1 MPLTQ
6 EMRRLRAEH
15 AALVTLSGFMI
26 EFVAARRPPRPTEL
40 AAVRGMFRDTLV
52 RHLKCEDWALY
63 PRLQTKG
70 EPVLAELAARFVDEM
85 GHIAEAFEA
94 YDSYWTQLRVEADW
108 PGFCAE
114 TRAILTALGDWIARE
129 ESELYPVAETLFKAE
144 APPPRERGRR
154 TA

>member
-1 MPLTQ
+1 M
-6 EMRRLRAEH
+6 
-15 AALVTLSGFMI
+15 
-26 EFVAARRPPRPTEL
+26 
-40 AAVRGMFRDTLV
+40 
-52 RHLKCEDWALY
+52 
-63 PRLQTKG
+63 
-70 EPVLAELAARFVDEM
+70 LAELAARFVDEM

-114 TRAILTALGDWIARE
+114 TRAILTALGDRIARE

>member
-26 EFVAARRPPRPTEL
+26 EFVAGRRPPRPTEL

-70 EPVLAELAARFVDEM
+70 EPVLAELAARFVD
-85 GHIAEAFEA
+85 AV
-94 YDSYWTQLRVEADW
+94 SYTHLDVYKRQGR
-108 PGFCAE
+108 GCRF
-114 TRAILTALGDWIARE
+114 
-129 ESELYPVAETLFKAE
+129 
-144 APPPRERGRR
+144 PPRRQCPRGLPDRDRR
-154 TA
+154 RAPARGGGQPRQGKWPHRHHRVDNGGKDLSLSLIHI

>member
-1 MPLTQ
+1 MPNIR
-6 EMRRLRAEH
+6 EIERLRAEH
-15 AALVTLSGFMI
+15 AAIETLSRFLLAL
-26 EFVAARRPPRPTEL
+26 VAAPHPPRPTEL
-40 AAVRGMFRDTLV
+40 AAVRGMLRDTLV

-114 TRAILTALGDWIARE
+114 TRAILTALGDRIARE

>member
-1 MPLTQ
+1 MPNIR
-6 EMRRLRAEH
+6 EIERLRAEH
-15 AALVTLSGFMI
+15 AAIETLSRFLLAL
-26 EFVAARRPPRPTEL
+26 VAAPHPPRPTEL
-40 AAVRGMFRDTLV
+40 AAVRGMLRDTLV

-63 PRLQTKG
+63 PRLQAKS

-114 TRAILTALGDWIARE
+114 TRAILTALGDRISRE